1 MGLLVGIDIGGTFT
15 DIIVCDL
22 SGGGIRAAKVATTP
36 RDYGEGVMN
45 ALEACGLSP
54 KAVEEIVHGT
64 TVATNALIQGK
75 VAPCGLITTRG
86 FRDLLDL
93 RKRDRPVPFGL
104 HPPFEPLIPR
114 NRRVEVNERTGP
126 DGRVV
131 IRVDEEE
138 ALSAARRLIDMGA
151 ECIAISFLHGP
162 KGKNERKAAE
172 CIRKALPSIP
182 VSVGGEVCPGG
193 PEFERTSTA
202 ASNAAVTPLVRDYLD
217 NLSVALSGE
226 GFTGILRLV
235 ESNGRLLREDSER
248 FQAISTALSGP
259 SAGVIGA
266 AALCRSLGFQ
276 NFVTADM
283 GGTSFDSS
291 IVQEGKPALTRNREI
306 RFGLPIAIPMLDI
319 SAVGAGG
326 GSIARVD
333 PDGFLKVGPDSV
345 GAFPGPVC
353 YGRQKYHPTV
363 ADADLLMG
371 RIDPKAQFI
380 PGRRLDFDAARRVVA
395 EKIGRPYRL
404 KEVDASAN
412 VGDAVDAKMADA
424 IRFMAAR
431 RCLTLEGFILVAY
444 GGAGPLHAA
453 CIAKELGFK
462 KVVVPHRAGV
472 FSACGGLTIR
482 VSEDKIVKLMSRD
495 GTGEGAR
502 STEDAK
508 IGERAVHF
516 GGKFYQSN
524 LYDRERLPEGANLH
538 GPAIVEES
546 GSTTSIPP
554 GTMAEV
560 VAGGHLVMEV
570 E

>member
-15 DIIVCDL
+15 DIVVCDL
-22 SGGGIRAAKVATTP
+22 SEGGIRAGKVATTP

-45 ALEACGLSP
+45 ALSACGLSP

-93 RKRDRPVPFGL
+93 RRRDRPVPFGR

-114 NRRVEVNERTGP
+114 SRRVEVNERAGS

-162 KGKNERKAAE
+162 KGENERKAAE
-172 CIRKALPSIP
+172 CIRNALPSIP
-182 VSVGGEVCPGG
+182 VSVGGEVCPGC

-217 NLSVALSGE
+217 RVSASLSGE

-235 ESNGRLLREDSER
+235 ESDGSLLPEDSEQ

-259 SAGVIGA
+259 SAGVLGA
-266 AALCRSLGFQ
+266 AALCRS
-276 NFVTADM
+276 
-283 GGTSFDSS
+283 
-291 IVQEGKPALTRNREI
+291 
-306 RFGLPIAIPMLDI
+306 
-319 SAVGAGG
+319 
-326 GSIARVD
+326 
-333 PDGFLKVGPDSV
+333 
-345 GAFPGPVC
+345 
-353 YGRQKYHPTV
+353 
-363 ADADLLMG
+363 
-371 RIDPKAQFI
+371 
-380 PGRRLDFDAARRVVA
+380 
-395 EKIGRPYRL
+395 
-404 KEVDASAN
+404 
-412 VGDAVDAKMADA
+412 
-424 IRFMAAR
+424 
-431 RCLTLEGFILVAY
+431 
-444 GGAGPLHAA
+444 
-453 CIAKELGFK
+453 LGFK

-482 VSEDKIVKLMSRD
+482 VSEDKMVKLMSRD
-495 GTGEGAR
+495 GTGKGPQ

-516 GGKFYQSN
+516 GDKFYQSD

-560 VAGGHLVMEV
+560 VAGGHLVMEI